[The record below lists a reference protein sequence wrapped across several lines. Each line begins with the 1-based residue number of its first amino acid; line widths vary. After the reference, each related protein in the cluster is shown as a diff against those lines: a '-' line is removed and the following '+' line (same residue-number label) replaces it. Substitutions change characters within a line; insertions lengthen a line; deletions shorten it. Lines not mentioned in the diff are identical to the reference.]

1 MSFYDMDDIQFLC
14 RQLSDARKK
23 RVKVAQR
30 VQEAQRRVL
39 YANIDDLKDALAEE
53 SSCRDEL
60 QGAIE
65 ASPELFDKPKTRAF
79 DGIKVGFQKQKGKI
93 DVPDE
98 EKTIKLIR
106 QKLRQF
112 ADSLIVISEKVD
124 KTQLRKLT
132 VAELGRIGCT
142 LTEDTDAVM
151 IKTSETDVDKLVA
164 ALMKDYE
171 DGEAGS

>member
-1 MSFYDMDDIQFLC
+1 M
-14 RQLSDARKK
+14 
-23 RVKVAQR
+23 
-30 VQEAQRRVL
+30 
-39 YANIDDLKDALAEE
+39 
-53 SSCRDEL
+53 
-60 QGAIE
+60 
-65 ASPELFDKPKTRAF
+65 
-79 DGIKVGFQKQKGKI
+79 
-93 DVPDE
+93 PDE

>member
-1 MSFYDMDDIQFLC
+1 M
-14 RQLSDARKK
+14 
-23 RVKVAQR
+23 
-30 VQEAQRRVL
+30 
-39 YANIDDLKDALAEE
+39 
-53 SSCRDEL
+53 
-60 QGAIE
+60 
-65 ASPELFDKPKTRAF
+65 
-79 DGIKVGFQKQKGKI
+79 
-93 DVPDE
+93 
-98 EKTIKLIR
+98 
-106 QKLRQF
+106 
-112 ADSLIVISEKVD
+112 D